1 MATYAIGDVQ
11 GCYTA
16 LSALL
21 DAVAFD
27 PERDEVWLAGDLVN
41 RGPDSTSVL
50 RWARDHQGSVRA
62 VLGNHDIYL
71 VARALGA
78 VHRRRH
84 DTLDGL
90 LSAPDSESLIDWL
103 RHQPLL
109 VSQGDWVMVHA
120 ALHPRWSLTTAEAA
134 ARELEG
140 ILKGD
145 DARSLLAESHSVVPL
160 QWSRDDPSRVRQIA
174 ALAVLTRLRCL
185 DSSGGLTFDYT
196 GTLED
201 LPQDRVPWWR
211 VPHQRAPSVTVI
223 TGHWAALGY
232 HREPGLLATDTGCAW
247 GRHLTA
253 VRLSDGAVTQA
264 ALDGSVSRLKV

>member
-11 GCYTA
+11 GCYGA
-16 LSALL
+16 LRALL
-21 DAVAFD
+21 DAVDFD
-27 PERDEVWLAGDLVN
+27 PEHDEVWLAGDLVN

-50 RWARDHQGSVRA
+50 RWARDHQGSVSV
-62 VLGNHDIYL
+62 VLGNHDLYL
-71 VARALGA
+71 LARALGA
-78 VHRRRH
+78 VQRRRH
-84 DTLDGL
+84 DTLDEL
-90 LSAPDSESLIDWL
+90 LSAPDSDSLIDWL

-120 ALHPRWSLTTAEAA
+120 ALHPDWSVDAAEGA
-134 ARELEG
+134 ARELEAV
-140 ILKGD
+140 LKSDG
-145 DARSLLAESHSVVPL
+145 AASLLAESHSVVPR
-160 QWSRDDPSRVRQIA
+160 QWSLDDPSRVRQLA

-185 DSSGGLTFDYT
+185 DTSGGLTFDYT
-196 GTLED
+196 GTLAE
-201 LPQDRVPWWR
+201 LPHDRTPWWR

-264 ALDGSVSRLKV
+264 ALDGSVSRLNA